1 MKSEGKV
8 MNNITLSNKQNIS
21 IWDFELTD
29 EDMEK
34 IDSLDLGYSEII
46 DHNNPEVV
54 KYILSGKIED

>member
-1 MKSEGKV
+1 

>member
-8 MNNITLSNKQNIS
+8 MNNVTLSNKQNIS